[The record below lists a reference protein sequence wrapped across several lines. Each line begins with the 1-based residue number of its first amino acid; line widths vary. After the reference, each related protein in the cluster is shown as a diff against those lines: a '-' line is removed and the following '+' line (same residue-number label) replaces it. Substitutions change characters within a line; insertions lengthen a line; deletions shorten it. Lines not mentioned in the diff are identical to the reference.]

1 MEIVGS
7 VVSGAGSSMLSC
19 GRLVAVSEEFIT
31 TETFTSFWHWAISA
45 GVSLMALDASL
56 LTEAVA
62 DIAGAEDG
70 VVDADDGAGLYEE
83 RLDARDEDW

>member
-31 TETFTSFWHWAISA
+31 TETFTVF
-45 GVSLMALDASL
+45 LALGDLGRS
-56 LTEAVA
+56 EFN
-62 DIAGAEDG
+62 
-70 VVDADDGAGLYEE
+70 GAG
-83 RLDARDEDW
+83 RQFVD